1 MFHIERKSLTCPN
14 TTIYGYTN
22 RYTNGVPHWGTPCFK
37 VTRKF
42 DRELLQYFCATY
54 HSTNVKKILQT
65 NLKEL

>member
-37 VTRKF
+37 VTPVECLSEEF
-42 DRELLQYFCATY
+42 LDIQATVEY
-54 HSTNVKKILQT
+54 EFT
-65 NLKEL
+65 LKRARDMIET